1 MVVTERKL
9 NMNKTS
15 FCTEPYKQIHF
26 DSRGNLG
33 PCCQYVGE
41 RPDVES
47 FDEYLK
53 SDWLNDLK
61 ERLANGE
68 RVSGCDF
75 CWRQEDSGAKSMR
88 EKRNAYYQGKAD
100 NGIEHIMITFGNQCN
115 TACRICNASRSSLIE
130 KQYKEM
136 KDTVQDPDLLKL
148 VSKQHDWSKSKTWYR
163 NIIDDIVSR
172 ADSIRKLEIT
182 GGEPFINVHFDRLID
197 SLLASGK
204 QLPGLNITTNGSFTE
219 EQIQKLQA
227 FSHLHINYSI
237 DGSGKDFYEYL
248 RWPLKWED
256 TVEKIDIL
264 KKYDWLTCEFAIVP
278 HNLNLLNLMDSI
290 VWFKEYTDYLDRFK
304 IGFSWLNGA
313 PWYKIDNSPAW
324 VRRQVADDIESTILI
339 DYTEQE
345 QEQIHELLNILE
357 NSNSPS
363 HLNMLKSH
371 VALTD
376 AYRQCNTWDI
386 IGWKY
391 EDI

>member
-1 MVVTERKL
+1 MPYC
-9 NMNKTS
+9 S
-15 FCTEPYKQIHF
+15 EPYKQIHF

-33 PCCQYVGE
+33 PCCQYVGV
-41 RPDVES
+41 RPEVES
-47 FDEYLK
+47 FEEYLK
-53 SDWLNDLK
+53 SDWLEEFKNKL
-61 ERLANGE
+61 NTGHPT
-68 RVSGCDF
+68 GCDF

-88 EKRNAYYQGKAD
+88 QKRNAYYKDKVD

-136 KDTVQDPDLLKL
+136 KNTVQDPDLLEL

-163 NIIDDIVSR
+163 NIIDDIVAR

-197 SLLASGK
+197 SLLASGNS
-204 QLPGLNITTNGSFTE
+204 LPGLNITTNGSFTE
-219 EQIQKLQA
+219 AQIQKLQA
-227 FSHLHINYSI
+227 FDHLHINYSI

-256 TVEKIDIL
+256 TIEKIDIL

-313 PWYKIDNSPAW
+313 PWYKIDNSPEW

-345 QEQIHELLNILE
+345 QEQVQELFNILE
-357 NSNSPS
+357 NSNNPS

-371 VALTD
+371 VAMTD